1 MSTEQAPGRRLGRR
15 RRANVAGGRQ
25 HRHVVKV
32 TPEEELRLLVLAGEQ
47 GVSVPRL
54 LVESALAQRGETS
67 AERRAVIAELFAVR
81 RFLAAVSNNLN
92 QVAKHANAGA
102 EFPEDAAVVLAVV
115 RRMVPRLEAAVEGLI
130 EP

>member
-1 MSTEQAPGRRLGRR
+1 MSAEQPPGRRLGRR

-54 LVESALAQRGETS
+54 LVESALAQQGETS
-67 AERRAVIAELFAVR
+67 AERRAAIAELFAVR

-102 EFPEDAAVVLAVV
+102 GFPEDAAAVLAAV
-115 RRMVPRLEAAVEGLI
+115 RRMVPRIEAAVEGLI

>member
-1 MSTEQAPGRRLGRR
+1 MSEQTPGRRLARR

-32 TPEEELRLLVLAGEQ
+32 TPEEELRLLVLAGEHD
-47 GVSVPRL
+47 VSVPRL

-67 AERRAVIAELFAVR
+67 VQRRAVIAELFATR
-81 RFLAAVSNNLN
+81 RLLAAVSNNLN
-92 QVAKHANAGA
+92 QVAKHANAGS
-102 EFPEDAAVVLAVV
+102 EFPEDAAAALAAV
-115 RRMVPRLEAAVEGLI
+115 RRIVPRLEAAVEGLI

>member
-1 MSTEQAPGRRLGRR
+1 MSEQTPGRRLARR

-32 TPEEELRLLVLAGEQ
+32 TPEEELRLLVLAGEHD
-47 GVSVPRL
+47 VSVPRL

-67 AERRAVIAELFAVR
+67 VQRRAVIAELFAAR
-81 RFLAAVSNNLN
+81 RLLAAVSNNLN
-92 QVAKHANAGA
+92 QVAKHANAGS
-102 EFPEDAAVVLAVV
+102 EFPEDAAAALAAV
-115 RRMVPRLEAAVEGLI
+115 RRIVPRLEAAVEGLI